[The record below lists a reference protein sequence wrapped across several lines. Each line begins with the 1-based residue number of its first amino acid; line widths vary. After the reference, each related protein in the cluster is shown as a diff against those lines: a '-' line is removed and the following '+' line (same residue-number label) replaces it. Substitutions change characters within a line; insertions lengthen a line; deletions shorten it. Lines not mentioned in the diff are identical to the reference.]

1 MENNDKQYDSRG
13 SKPWGDRD
21 GESRGRDRF
30 SRERSYGRK
39 PFNRDGEGRSRSY
52 SNNSYKK
59 YNNEGGNSE
68 QEGTPRTF
76 GEDRPRRFNAEG
88 TEHRSFRKFDDKG
101 GGREFKPHRNFGEGD
116 RPHRR
121 FEDRN
126 NFSSFKKDNE
136 GGQEGQSENR
146 EFRPHRRFDENREGR
161 DFKPR
166 RPFNSENG
174 ERRSFNRDG
183 ERRSFNRDGEHR
195 SFNRDGERRPFNRD
209 TDERRSFNSENGERS
224 SFNSE
229 YGERRS
235 FHRDNGE
242 RRSFGRDDDRFGGRR
257 DFRPSRFGDSKPRTK
272 TYENPT
278 DFVSIDK
285 NLLNRNFDDEWS
297 DNEVITDYEMPQ
309 EEEEEIKQPATEAE
323 GYRINRFISGAGVC
337 SRRAADDFIASG
349 RITLN
354 GNVVTDYS
362 TKVFPGDEVCL
373 DGKKLTSQKLVYIVF
388 NKPKD
393 CICTKSDELG
403 RRTIFDYIK
412 SDVEVKN
419 VGRLDRD
426 TTGVMLLTNDG
437 DLIERLTH
445 PRYNKMKIYHVFLNK
460 NLSPEDLEAI
470 RAGVDL
476 DAVMSEDGTEQ
487 KGGHIDVDDLQY
499 VDGEKNQVG
508 IQIHSGLY
516 HVVRRIFEKYGYTVE
531 KLDRVYF
538 SGLTKRDLPR
548 GRWRY
553 LSQKEV
559 AILKRGAFA

>member
-1 MENNDKQYDSRG
+1 MENNDKQYDSNG
-13 SKPWGDRD
+13 SKPRGERD

-76 GEDRPRRFNAEG
+76 GEARPRRFNAEG

-101 GGREFKPHRNFGEGD
+101 GGREFKPHRNFGDGD

-183 ERRSFNRDGEHR
+183 EHR

-209 TDERRSFNSENGERS
+209 TDERSSFNSEN
-224 SFNSE
+224 
-229 YGERRS
+229 GERRS

-242 RRSFGRDDDRFGGRR
+242 RRSFGRDNDRFGGRR

-285 NLLNRNFDDEWS
+285 NLLSRNFDDEWS

-309 EEEEEIKQPATEAE
+309 EEEEEIKQPAT
-323 GYRINRFISGAGVC
+323 
-337 SRRAADDFIASG
+337 
-349 RITLN
+349 
-354 GNVVTDYS
+354 
-362 TKVFPGDEVCL
+362 
-373 DGKKLTSQKLVYIVF
+373 
-388 NKPKD
+388 
-393 CICTKSDELG
+393 
-403 RRTIFDYIK
+403 
-412 SDVEVKN
+412 
-419 VGRLDRD
+419 
-426 TTGVMLLTNDG
+426 
-437 DLIERLTH
+437 
-445 PRYNKMKIYHVFLNK
+445 
-460 NLSPEDLEAI
+460 
-470 RAGVDL
+470 
-476 DAVMSEDGTEQ
+476 
-487 KGGHIDVDDLQY
+487 
-499 VDGEKNQVG
+499 
-508 IQIHSGLY
+508 
-516 HVVRRIFEKYGYTVE
+516 
-531 KLDRVYF
+531 
-538 SGLTKRDLPR
+538 
-548 GRWRY
+548 
-553 LSQKEV
+553 
-559 AILKRGAFA
+559 